1 MAGSYL
7 ARMRWY
13 ALLLVGSLSCGA
25 LNAQQRDTL
34 RFHSAA
40 FGAERQVIV
49 QLPEFHRY
57 ASAEVRMPVIIVLDG
72 QHDWFIE
79 PVLND
84 IRFLQYTHEVPQAIV
99 VAVPLVDRVKE
110 CAQGGPD
117 APPMPLL
124 RMLTEELPPLLV
136 RYHPSGL
143 SILVGHSFSASFAL
157 HAYVQAPGAF
167 DAVIALSPLHRVEE
181 TLPAVVDR
189 LVNEPDERVSI
200 AVGGTAPSKDG
211 GHHQRL
217 TAAVEAARIAR
228 VQGRC
233 VYEHYPA
240 AGHTSLPVIAFPEQL
255 ATLFLPFSLRD
266 SLVPVNEEYQVI
278 GTPPSA
284 EELLRNIDRSTHFL
298 GDALAWE
305 VAEINGIL
313 SRLANS
319 GYTEHVAALSR
330 RAIALYPELYMFHA
344 WLGETLLE
352 SDRPAAHAAFQ
363 RALVLLET
371 HERGTPDYAGMKEEI
386 EGLSRQ

>member
-1 MAGSYL
+1 
-7 ARMRWY
+7 MRWY
-13 ALLLVGSLSCGA
+13 TLLLVGSLSIGA
-25 LNAQQRDTL
+25 LTAQQRDTL

-40 FGAERQVIV
+40 FSAERQVIV

-99 VAVPLVDRVKE
+99 VTVPLVDRVKE

-117 APPMPLL
+117 APPMLLL
-124 RMLTEELPPLLV
+124 RMLTEELPPVLA
-136 RYHPSGL
+136 RYHPGDL

-157 HAYVQAPGAF
+157 HAYVQAPGVF

-200 AVGGTAPSKDG
+200 AVGGAAPSKDG

-217 TAAVEAARIAR
+217 AAAVEAARIQRA
-228 VQGRC
+228 QGRC
-233 VYEHYPA
+233 VYAHYPA

-255 ATLFLPFSLRD
+255 AALFLPFSLRD

-298 GDALAWE
+298 GDVLAWE

-352 SDRPAAHAAFQ
+352 NDRPAAEAALQ

-371 HERGTPDYAGMKEEI
+371 HEHGTPDYEGMKEEI
-386 EGLSRQ
+386 EGLLHQ

>member
-1 MAGSYL
+1 
-7 ARMRWY
+7 MRWY
-13 ALLLVGSLSCGA
+13 MLVLFGLCVGVPLKAL
-25 LNAQQRDTL
+25 QRDTL

-84 IRFLQYTHEVPQAIV
+84 FRFLQYTHEVPQAIV
-99 VAVPLVDRVKE
+99 VTVPLVDRVQE
-110 CAQGGPD
+110 CAQDGAD

-124 RMLTEELPPLLV
+124 RMLTDELPPLLA
-136 RYHPSGL
+136 RYHPGGL
-143 SILVGHSFSASFAL
+143 SVLVGHSFSASFAL
-157 HAYVQAPGAF
+157 HAYLRAPGAF

-189 LVNEPDERVSI
+189 LVNEPNERVSI
-200 AVGGTAPSKDG
+200 AVGGAAPSKDG

-217 TAAVEAARIAR
+217 SAAVGSARIERA
-228 VQGRC
+228 QGRC
-233 VYEHYPA
+233 TYEQYPA

-255 ATLFLPFSLRD
+255 ATLFLPFSSRD
-266 SLVPVNEEYQVI
+266 SLVPVNDEYQVI
-278 GTPPSA
+278 GKPPVA
-284 EELLRNIDRSTHFL
+284 EELLRRIDRSTHFL
-298 GDALAWE
+298 GDVLAWE
-305 VAEINGIL
+305 VAEINGLL

-319 GYTEHVAALSR
+319 GYTDQVAALSR

-344 WLGETLLE
+344 WLGEALLE
-352 SDRPAAHAAFQ
+352 SDRPAAQAALQ

-371 HERGTPDYAGMKEEI
+371 HERGTADYHEMKDEI
-386 EGLSRQ
+386 EGLLRP